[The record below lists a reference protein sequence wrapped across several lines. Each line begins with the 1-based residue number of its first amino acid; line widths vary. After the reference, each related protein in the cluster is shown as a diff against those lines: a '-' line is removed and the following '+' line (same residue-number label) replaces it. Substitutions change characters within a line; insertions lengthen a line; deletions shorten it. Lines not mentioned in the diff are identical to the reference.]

1 MGPGFFRD
9 NGGSPILNKDNC
21 RSRCGEGNGGSP
33 QDVVKYVV
41 NSKFKFLGSL
51 SPNNCFTASPRK
63 ETRISP
69 GDPVKTVKKV
79 HVEFAN
85 DLKVDDEEG
94 DSDGE
99 ARREIP
105 CTDQHA

>member
-1 MGPGFFRD
+1 MGTGFFRD

-41 NSKFKFLGSL
+41 DSKFKFLGSP

-69 GDPVKTVKKV
+69 VSKDGKV

-85 DLKVDDEEG
+85 DLKVDG
-94 DSDGE
+94 VGRTMRALR
-99 ARREIP
+99 ARTHR
-105 CTDQHA
+105 